1 VWRSEFMQNSA
12 AKFIGQVLCDR
23 YQIEKQLGQKTGR
36 RTFLA
41 IDLQTKLPVVIK
53 LLIFNNEFIWDDLK
67 LFEREAETLKH
78 LDLPAIPRYLDYF
91 EFDLPTLKGFALVQ
105 TYIDARSLEEV
116 VTSGRRFTESELQE
130 FATLMLDIL
139 DYLHSLQPPV
149 IHRDIK
155 PSNILL
161 TNRSGNSIGN
171 VYLVD
176 FGSVQNVAAKDSG
189 TMTIVGTYGYMP
201 MEQFGGKTV
210 PASDL
215 YSLGA
220 TLIYTIA
227 GTHPADLPQ
236 DDGKI
241 QLPVNNLSKSW
252 RRWVETLT
260 ENSLK
265 KRFPDVTA
273 AKLALARLEDRDLV
287 VREKPYGSKIF
298 LTKKADAIEIV
309 IPDRRYPIGWGMAL
323 VLSLFILPIP
333 LTLVTIFGIQV
344 LNSYMLAALIPRLLS
359 FAPIIYNFVYYFF
372 GKLHL
377 IIDEERI
384 SFYREIGN
392 CRFGQQTPT
401 SPRSNIDNLT
411 YNLNPQPRGKSKKP
425 ISTKEIVISAGV
437 RDYRIYS
444 NSEAECEWLL
454 AELSEWLHLIEVSE

>member
-1 VWRSEFMQNSA
+1 MWRSKFMQNSA
-12 AKFIGQVLCDR
+12 AEFIGQVLGDR

-53 LLIFNNEFIWDDLK
+53 LLIFNTEFIWDDLK

-78 LDLPAIPRYLDYF
+78 LDFPAIPRYLDYF
-91 EFDLPTLKGFALVQ
+91 EFDSPNLKGFALVQ

-116 VTSGRRFTESELQE
+116 VSSGRRFTESELQE
-130 FATLMLDIL
+130 FAVSMLNIL

-161 TNRSGNSIGN
+161 TDRSGNSIGK

-176 FGSVQNVAAKDSG
+176 FGSVQNVAAKDGG

-227 GTHPADLPQ
+227 GTHPADLPE
-236 DDGKI
+236 DDGKV

-252 RRWVETLT
+252 RRWLETLT
-260 ENSLK
+260 ETSLK
-265 KRFPDVTA
+265 KRFPDVTT
-273 AKLALARLEDRDLV
+273 AKLALARLDDRDLV
-287 VREKPYGSKIF
+287 VREKPYGSKII
-298 LTKKADAIEIV
+298 LNKQADAIEIV
-309 IPDRRYPIGWGMAL
+309 VADRRYPIGWGIAI
-323 VLSLFILPIP
+323 VLSLFVLPIP
-333 LTLVTIFGIQV
+333 LTLITIFGIQV

-359 FAPIIYNFVYYFF
+359 FAPIIYNFIYYFF
-372 GKLHL
+372 GELHL
-377 IIDEERI
+377 TIDEEQI
-384 SFYREIGN
+384 SFYRQIGN
-392 CRFGQQTPT
+392 FRFGQQTPT

-454 AELSEWLHLIEVSE
+454 AELSEWLHLVEVSE